1 MNKGADI
8 FTQINNAIIDL
19 QQEDIVKDD
28 NTGVEYAK
36 DFAVR
41 YNLSMTELLDMLRN
55 SGHDFVVEIHPD
67 MQLDAY
73 SKDAI
78 MPIIEEKIK
87 QKNKHDNEV
96 KLHNYVSNL
105 HKSES
110 FMIVDFDYVLGL
122 FDNNINKTYNHIYEL
137 YENCKANK
145 VSLIS
150 ESKSKEI
157 LQAIDELHFT
167 TNNKQKIAKDCKELL
182 EYISSS
188 NNFDIIIAYVD
199 NKIKNCL
206 DNYECNKYLINHN
219 KDCSLSNDIS
229 DWNSIVLEKNKIV
242 DIQLK
247 TN

>member
-1 MNKGADI
+1 MKTATSLEI
-8 FTQINNAIIDL
+8 FINR
-19 QQEDIVKDD
+19 
-28 NTGVEYAK
+28 
-36 DFAVR
+36 FAF
-41 YNLSMTELLDMLRN
+41 N
-55 SGHDFVVEIHPD
+55 
-67 MQLDAY
+67 
-73 SKDAI
+73 KDAEI
-78 MPIIEEKIK
+78 QYLYHGLTSGKPYIE
-87 QKNKHDNEV
+87 Q
-96 KLHNYVSNL
+96 L
-105 HKSES
+105 
-110 FMIVDFDYVLGL
+110 
-122 FDNNINKTYNHIYEL
+122 
-137 YENCKANK
+137 ANK